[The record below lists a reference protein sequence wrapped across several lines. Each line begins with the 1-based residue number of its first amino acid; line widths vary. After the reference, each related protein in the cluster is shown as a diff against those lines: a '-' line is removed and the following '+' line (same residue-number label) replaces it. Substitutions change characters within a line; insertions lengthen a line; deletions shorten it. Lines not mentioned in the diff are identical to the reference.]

1 MGILHIL
8 HAPPTTQHVW
18 MMMMMG
24 FSFDRLNACL
34 QLIRA
39 EAPVDSQCVERVVPK
54 GEREGS
60 DDGQFKEALRSVG
73 RIIWGL
79 LRRKLVG
86 LLVG

>member
-1 MGILHIL
+1 
-8 HAPPTTQHVW
+8 
-18 MMMMMG
+18 MMMMG

-39 EAPVDSQCVERVVPK
+39 EAPEDPQSVERVVPK
-54 GEREGS
+54 GERDGS

-79 LRRKLVG
+79 
-86 LLVG
+86 